1 MSDPE
6 VSSHFMEDLAFK
18 ETMCQA
24 LRKHSNDRDK
34 NNLGILDFIK
44 IPKFC
49 GSYSPDIFSWIKQ
62 INILLGSLDI
72 PDDIE
77 GAFIMTFLDGAALD
91 VLKMELPLGSFLPR
105 KDTVY
110 KILTQNFG
118 YKHAILSTIMDEHRR
133 LGQIPCHEMSLEDK
147 TFKETCLQHLQLL
160 HAVEEI
166 FLDIQL
172 LPEGYILT
180 VKHVLPT
187 DILRRISF
195 VDMDNKERIS
205 LIKMNILQLT
215 DVSRQCLIDRQVL
228 RPERQNHMSPVRKFK
243 EITCRICKIISSN
256 DGKPLQPREHKISRE
271 GFIIKE
277 SCPEL
282 ARLSKREKIGILMKN
297 RICRSC
303 LCLGIQTPLHPGKD
317 CDYLKQKKLLFLE
330 CPANGCRIRSTLCD
344 KHVCHPHKYSID
356 PMLCGPQAR
365 TQQCIAV
372 AGDVNNRETVGVSFN
387 DKESPKVHYDTE
399 SKSVTVNKPVG
410 VMKNVRNIVKEKAK
424 NIQEKSFEYEEM
436 NSQNSDIVKERR
448 SLSLCT
454 NLLQALRALVFIFY
468 YLVIGVKKIKRDF
481 YKSEEILKRQ
491 SSETKGLKILDSKL
505 DKCEFDP
512 G

>member
-1 MSDPE
+1 MSLHSLDD
-6 VSSHFMEDLAFK
+6 SAFK

-62 INILLGSLDI
+62 INILLSSLNISEDM
-72 PDDIE
+72 E
-77 GAFIMTFLDGAALD
+77 GAFIMTFLDGGALD
-91 VLKMELPLGSFLPR
+91 VLKIELPLGSFLPQ
-105 KDTVY
+105 KETVY
-110 KILTQNFG
+110 KILIQNFG

-147 TFKETCLQHLQLL
+147 TFKETCLQHLQLM

-166 FLDIQL
+166 FPDIQL

-228 RPERQNHMSPVRKFK
+228 RPERQNHMSPVRKYK

-297 RICRSC
+297 
-303 LCLGIQTPLHPGKD
+303 
-317 CDYLKQKKLLFLE
+317 
-330 CPANGCRIRSTLCD
+330 
-344 KHVCHPHKYSID
+344 
-356 PMLCGPQAR
+356 
-365 TQQCIAV
+365 
-372 AGDVNNRETVGVSFN
+372 
-387 DKESPKVHYDTE
+387 
-399 SKSVTVNKPVG
+399 
-410 VMKNVRNIVKEKAK
+410 
-424 NIQEKSFEYEEM
+424 
-436 NSQNSDIVKERR
+436 
-448 SLSLCT
+448 
-454 NLLQALRALVFIFY
+454 
-468 YLVIGVKKIKRDF
+468 
-481 YKSEEILKRQ
+481 
-491 SSETKGLKILDSKL
+491 
-505 DKCEFDP
+505 
-512 G
+512 